1 MTIKEEK
8 RRQKKNLRL
17 NNDTQRQQRRLCT
30 QIYHCCGPRA
40 VRRRVLEEK
49 RSSTHKYVKEKLISN
64 E

>member
-8 RRQKKNLRL
+8 RRQKKNLRV

-49 RSSTHKYVKEKLISN
+49 TSSTHKYVKEKLISN